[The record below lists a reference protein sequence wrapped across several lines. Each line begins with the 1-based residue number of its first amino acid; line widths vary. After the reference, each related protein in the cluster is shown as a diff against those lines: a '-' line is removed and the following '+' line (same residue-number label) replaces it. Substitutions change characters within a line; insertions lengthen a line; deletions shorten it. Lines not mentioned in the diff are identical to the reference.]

1 MGRIASI
8 DQGNVLEHGITMLV
22 DNGSGGSGK
31 MYVGG
36 QANAAVAA
44 GTTTASSTAENECTE
59 YTIPANTLVAG
70 STVRV
75 KFFVYVLDNNG
86 SDTLQV
92 GLRLGSNTTAS
103 GNPGML
109 SAATD
114 VADTDA
120 LVGECIFQVRTA
132 GTGGT
137 MAGWGTVA
145 TGTAGSKLSM
155 ATDQSGAF
163 AASAIN
169 TTVAN
174 YLSVT
179 TLFNASHADNEAT
192 TEGFVVDIV
201 NPPVGSH

>member
-1 MGRIASI
+1 MSQIPALVG
-8 DQGNVLEHGITMLV
+8 GNAISHGISMFV
-22 DNGSGGSGK
+22 DHGGTSSSK
-31 MYVGG
+31 MHVGG
-36 QANAAVAA
+36 QANADVAA

-59 YTIPANTLVAG
+59 FTIPANTLVAG
-70 STVRV
+70 STIRV
-75 KFFVYVLDNNG
+75 KFLVYVLDNNG

-103 GNPGML
+103 ANAGML

-120 LVGECIFQVRTA
+120 LVGDCIFQIRTA
-132 GTGGT
+132 GASGT
-137 MAGWGTVA
+137 LAGWGTVA

-155 ATDQSGAF
+155 ATDQAGAF
-163 AASAIN
+163 AATAFN

-174 YLSVT
+174 YLTVT

-201 NPPVGSH
+201 NPST